1 MHRHGFVSYGLVAE
15 EVGVGDVGTVA
26 VGVGIG
32 QGRPSREF
40 RQPTCGLG
48 DGLDDGVG
56 GSGEVAGAPAGGAVV
71 DMDVSGIGSGFG
83 PLGPP

>member
-26 VGVGIG
+26 VGVG

-40 RQPTCGLG
+40 RHPPCGPG
-48 DGLDDGVG
+48 DGLDEGVG
-56 GSGEVAGAPAGGAVV
+56 APGEVAGAPAGGAVV